1 MRAHSFFLV
10 GAEKL
15 HLPLLLY
22 TGDRCHENL
31 QQLQFVTGHNLRL
44 LNQHQQLK
52 KKLKTIS
59 KTSQSAERA
68 CSQSKSPASLLFLVG
83 LFPLMSIYFTHI
95 KYIFR
100 TFFLKL
106 WGKKKYKWK
115 WKFSSMLFICLP
127 FMACGVYNHRKV
139 SQLFHVQCLSNG
151 LTTEILKKLL
161 NQKLEKRRQN

>member
-52 KKLKTIS
+52 KLKTVS

-68 CSQSKSPASLLFLVG
+68 CSQSKLPASLPFLVG
-83 LFPLMSIYFTHI
+83 LFPLMSIYTHKI
-95 KYIFR
+95 Y
-100 TFFLKL
+100 L
-106 WGKKKYKWK
+106 
-115 WKFSSMLFICLP
+115 
-127 FMACGVYNHRKV
+127 
-139 SQLFHVQCLSNG
+139 
-151 LTTEILKKLL
+151 
-161 NQKLEKRRQN
+161 

>member
-52 KKLKTIS
+52 EKLKTIS

-68 CSQSKSPASLLFLVG
+68 YSQSKLPAS
-83 LFPLMSIYFTHI
+83 LFPLMSFYFTHT
-95 KYIFR
+95 KYINR

-106 WGKKKYKWK
+106 
-115 WKFSSMLFICLP
+115 
-127 FMACGVYNHRKV
+127 
-139 SQLFHVQCLSNG
+139 
-151 LTTEILKKLL
+151 
-161 NQKLEKRRQN
+161 

>member
-52 KKLKTIS
+52 KNWKPYQK
-59 KTSQSAERA
+59 RA
-68 CSQSKSPASLLFLVG
+68 KVQKDHVANQNCQLVCH
-83 LFPLMSIYFTHI
+83 S
-95 KYIFR
+95 
-100 TFFLKL
+100 
-106 WGKKKYKWK
+106 
-115 WKFSSMLFICLP
+115 
-127 FMACGVYNHRKV
+127 
-139 SQLFHVQCLSNG
+139 
-151 LTTEILKKLL
+151 
-161 NQKLEKRRQN
+161 